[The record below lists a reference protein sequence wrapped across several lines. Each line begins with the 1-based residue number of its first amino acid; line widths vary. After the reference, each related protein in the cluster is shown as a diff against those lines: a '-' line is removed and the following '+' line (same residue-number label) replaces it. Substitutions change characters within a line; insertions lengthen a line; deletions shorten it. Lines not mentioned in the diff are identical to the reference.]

1 MTATS
6 GDLFAAR
13 LAVQDAFY
21 AFQRCVGAYFE
32 TSHDWEDLTAIQK
45 ARMAFFAALD
55 SYESTAYAVGYAAAM
70 SSAELE
76 RELAKMRRGD

>member
-1 MTATS
+1 MPTS
-6 GDLFAAR
+6 GDLFVAR
-13 LAVQDAFY
+13 LAVCDAFY
-21 AFQRCVGAYFE
+21 AFQRSVGAYFE
-32 TSHDWEDLTAIQK
+32 ADHDFDDLLCIEK

-55 SYESTAYAVGYAAAM
+55 SYESTAYAVGYAAAN